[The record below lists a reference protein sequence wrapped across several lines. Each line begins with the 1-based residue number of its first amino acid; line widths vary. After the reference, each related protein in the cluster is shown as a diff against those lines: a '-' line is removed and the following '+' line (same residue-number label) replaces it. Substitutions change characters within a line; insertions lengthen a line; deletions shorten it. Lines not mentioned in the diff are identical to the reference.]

1 MANPEHVAILK
12 QGLDVWNRWRKDNPE
27 IIPDLKE
34 ANLREADLRDANLR
48 GANVSGADLSGADL
62 SGADLNR
69 AYLDRSNI
77 SGAIM
82 NRAYFR
88 KANLNRA
95 YFRGADLIR
104 ADFGGA
110 YMIRS
115 DFRGADLSEANLSG
129 ADLRDANLRGANVR
143 GADLSEA
150 NLSGADLSGAN
161 LNRTYFSGA
170 NLRDANLSEA
180 DLSEANLRGV
190 NLIRANLR
198 GVNFNNSKVGA
209 TAFNNNDLSTVNGLD
224 TVSHEG
230 PSSID
235 IDTLFKSKG
244 NISEVFLRGCGVP
257 DQMIEY
263 AKSLTSS
270 PIEYYSCF
278 ISYSHM
284 DDEFA
289 RRLHNDLQ
297 AAGVRCWFAPHDMKI
312 GDKIRPTIEDSI
324 RVYDKL
330 LLILSTNSVNSKWV
344 KHEVEHALDQEIKR
358 DKPILFPVHLDN
370 TVMESD
376 AGWAANIKDTRH
388 IGDFIRW
395 KDHDA
400 YQEAFTRLLR
410 DLKAG

>member
-1 MANPEHVAILK
+1 MANSEHLEILK
-12 QGLDVWNRWRKDNPE
+12 QGVEVWNKWREEYPH
-27 IIPDLKE
+27 ILPDLWRADLVGANLEKANLERANLERANLYE
-34 ANLREADLRDANLR
+34 ANLYETNLYGADLKGARLFSVDLSSANLHSADLYEANLHNADLVEANLAGAKLCSASLFEADLWGANLR
-48 GANVSGADLSGADL
+48 GANLSGTNLCGAD
-62 SGADLNR
+62 
-69 AYLDRSNI
+69 
-77 SGAIM
+77 
-82 NRAYFR
+82 F
-88 KANLNRA
+88 NLAR
-95 YFRGADLIR
+95 
-104 ADFGGA
+104 
-110 YMIRS
+110 
-115 DFRGADLSEANLSG
+115 
-129 ADLRDANLRGANVR
+129 
-143 GADLSEA
+143 
-150 NLSGADLSGAN
+150 
-161 LNRTYFSGA
+161 
-170 NLRDANLSEA
+170 
-180 DLSEANLRGV
+180 
-190 NLIRANLR
+190 
-198 GVNFNNSKVGA
+198 VGL
-209 TAFNNNDLSTVNGLD
+209 TAFNDVDISNVKGLD
-224 TVSHEG
+224 TVKHFG
-230 PSSID
+230 PSTIG
-235 IDTLFKSKG
+235 IDTLYRSKG

-388 IGDFIRW
+388 IGDFTQW
-395 KDHDA
+395 TVPDA
-400 YQEAFTRLLR
+400 YRVAFERLQR
-410 DLKAG
+410 DLRAG